1 MMFDHVLQALPPQVV
16 MHGSELIWQRPSD
29 KYDVLKA
36 ALIYRFS
43 DSESRHFE
51 QVIHHLELDDSKPS
65 HLLRQIQQ
73 IFGGESANNP
83 RIICHVFLSRLPH
96 QACCVFAAHTN
107 LELTQL
113 AAMADVVWKPTWL
126 CRHVDSLQ
134 LQFTDHMKWLH
145 SNFFVLSQTATLTIP
160 SYYHSLLPFV
170 LPPCFVSPAM

>member
-65 HLLRQIQQ
+65 HLLRHIQQ
-73 IFGGESANNP
+73 ILGCESTNNP
-83 RIICHVFLSRLPH
+83 RFICHMFLSRLPH
-96 QACCVFAAHTN
+96 QACCVLAAHTN
-107 LELTQL
+107 SELTQL
-113 AAMADVVWKPTWL
+113 AATADMVLEANMAMSAGRLSATSVDRPHPT
-126 CRHVDSLQ
+126 VAQ
-134 LQFTDHMKWLH
+134 QF
-145 SNFFVLSQTATLTIP
+145 FC
-160 SYYHSLLPFV
+160 
-170 LPPCFVSPAM
+170 PPTNDDTCNRMYIVFLMWANK